1 MSTKTKEAIEAKHKI
16 RKQAGDKSAEYK
28 AAKAESKK
36 LVKRDRLQQIEKDI
50 DQQPSSSQA
59 VLRSN

>member
-1 MSTKTKEAIEAKHKI
+1 MSTKTKEAIEANHKI

-36 LVKRDRLQQIEKDI
+36 LVKRDRLQQI
-50 DQQPSSSQA
+50 
-59 VLRSN
+59 